1 MGHSDAVLPT
11 PAPLASIIADVDLSS
26 YDDEQVKLMEEMC
39 IVLDRDDNRIGA
51 GSKKD
56 CKSFGLFFYFDTV
69 FIVDRR

>member
-1 MGHSDAVLPT
+1 MGQSDVVIPT
-11 PAPLASIIADVDLSS
+11 TASLESIIADVDLSS

-56 CKSFGLFFYFDTV
+56 CKYS
-69 FIVDRR
+69 VDHWICPGFTL